1 MEWKGS
7 GEIGQGCEGKNG
19 EGRES
24 KNGQGH
30 DALLGWDREGV
41 NGMERGG
48 RDLTGIRELRVGGNV
63 QGWKGM
69 DGVERRRVP
78 AKAH

>member
-1 MEWKGS
+1 
-7 GEIGQGCEGKNG
+7 
-19 EGRES
+19 
-24 KNGQGH
+24 
-30 DALLGWDREGV
+30 
-41 NGMERGG
+41 MERGG